1 MSDPSRERSSFFEQL
16 KRRWVTRVGIAHAA
30 AAYKVPRLYVL
41 GKTLEAEGD
50 ADGALT
56 AWRRFVAILDD
67 ADPDLPVRAR
77 IDAARAALARLEQR

>member
-16 KRRWVTRVGIAHAA
+16 KRRRVIRVGIAYAA
-30 AAYKVPRLYVL
+30 AAYEVPRLYVL

-56 AWRRFVAILDD
+56 A
-67 ADPDLPVRAR
+67 
-77 IDAARAALARLEQR
+77 